1 MDLLVTILSLLLS
14 LLPMKETADKRTVQ
28 IPPICFRVD
37 KTVYDPDYLG
47 NRASVDSLV
56 RLVEKVGEENVE
68 SIHVIAYASPEGW
81 LFHNNELA
89 KKRAYE
95 LRWLFRN
102 TFPGIHYTKISC
114 ESGGESWSLLRER
127 VAADPGLDEPS
138 RERILKILDDGS
150 LSNEMLKRKMKD
162 LGGLYEYFL
171 RTHYRHL
178 RLGLTTITVRIMS
191 PAEDSL
197 PGAFSA
203 EGNESSTGVLSTEG
217 SESFSGVADTVAIRE
232 SVKDSLVADK
242 PLKDSVIKGDAFPPR
257 EEGNIVESVD
267 SQADKCHFA
276 EDAAELEPRRPLL
289 GISTNIPYD
298 LTFVPG
304 YGLTSIPSFSIEFY
318 PNSGRYTFG
327 ADVEWPMW
335 QHWDRHEFM
344 QIQNVTLWA
353 RRYFKPVEDRFKG
366 AYLFGNLNAVRYGI
380 GWDEEGWEGEGVGA
394 SLGIGY
400 KRYFG
405 ASRFFFDTGIGM
417 GVFWSRYDPY
427 VYGNDAKRWYY
438 YDYAGKPED
447 FQERSKRLLWT
458 GPTRLYFSIGYD
470 LLMRKKK

>member
-14 LLPMKETADKRTVQ
+14 MLPVKETADKRTVQ
-28 IPPICFRVD
+28 VPPICFRVD
-37 KTVYDPDYLG
+37 KTVYDPDYMD

-68 SIHVIAYASPEGW
+68 SIHVIAYSSPEGW
-81 LFHNNELA
+81 LWHNDELA

-95 LRWLFRN
+95 LRWLLRC
-102 TFPGIHYTKISC
+102 TFPGIHYTKITC
-114 ESGGESWSLLRER
+114 ESGGESWGLLRGC
-127 VAADPGLDEPS
+127 VADDPGLDEPA
-138 RERILKILDDGS
+138 RERIFRILDDGS

-162 LGGLYEYFL
+162 LGGLYEYLL

-203 EGNESSTGVLSTEG
+203 EESESSTGV
-217 SESFSGVADTVAIRE
+217 ADTLAIRE
-232 SVKDSLVADK
+232 PDKDSLVADK
-242 PLKDSVIKGDAFPPR
+242 PLKDSTITGFALQPA
-257 EEGNIVESVD
+257 EGSEVVEN
-267 SQADKCHFA
+267 ADNKK
-276 EDAAELEPRRPLL
+276 DRRHALL

-298 LTFVPG
+298 LTFIPG
-304 YGLTSIPSFSIEFY
+304 YGLTSIPSFSLEFY
-318 PNSGRYTFG
+318 PDSGRYTFG

-380 GWDEEGWEGEGVGA
+380 GWDEKGWEGEGVGA

>member
-68 SIHVIAYASPEGW
+68 SIHVVAYASPEGW
-81 LFHNNELA
+81 LWHNNELA

-162 LGGLYEYFL
+162 LGGLYEYLL

-191 PAEDSL
+191 PAE
-197 PGAFSA
+197 
-203 EGNESSTGVLSTEG
+203 G

-232 SVKDSLVADK
+232 PVKDSLVADK
-242 PLKDSVIKGDAFPPR
+242 PLKDSTITGFALQPAQGSEV
-257 EEGNIVESVD
+257 VEN
-267 SQADKCHFA
+267 ADNQ
-276 EDAAELEPRRPLL
+276 EDKRHALL

-298 LTFVPG
+298 LTFIPG

-380 GWDEEGWEGEGVGA
+380 GWDEKGWEGEGVGA

-405 ASRFFFDTGIGM
+405 TSRFYFDTGIGL